1 MKYCLL
7 LLPFLLLASTA
18 NATPISN
25 ASIVQKGNEYSNI
38 SRLYQ
43 KNPKKTGWINLNDGS
58 IYSPWARHWA
68 EYTAFLTKGIWD
80 IGLNASNHGNL
91 AAGSGWYNTFKV
103 RSRLTDASLI
113 TEEILKIKASDTQ
126 SHHALSQVNIAADG
140 NYTVRYT
147 WLNDKW
153 GGRRDPLR
161 RDANI
166 QIDSV
171 FFNHVPEPSSLA
183 LLTLGAIILMTRKRS
198 QFKRKESDLGSLI

>member
-1 MKYCLL
+1 MKHCLL

-25 ASIVQKGNEYSNI
+25 TSIDQKGNEYSNI

-43 KNPKKTGWINLNDGS
+43 KNPKKTGWINLHDGS

-91 AAGSGWYNTFKV
+91 EAGSGWYKAFEV
-103 RSRLTDASLI
+103 HSRLTDTSLI

-126 SHHALSQVNIAADG
+126 SHHALSRVEIAADS

-153 GGRRDPLR
+153 GGSADPLR

-166 QIDSV
+166 QINSV
-171 FFNHVPEPSSLA
+171 FFNRVPEPSSLA
-183 LLTLGAIILMTRKRS
+183 LLTPGAIVLMTRKRS
-198 QFKRKESDLGSLI
+198 QFKRNESNLGSLI